1 MSTRDELRSVLLDQL
16 KIVGLLLGSVEDP
29 TAPAAQLVRLAES
42 LERLDDRRDGL
53 IRALREEATELR
65 KREEERSVRQF
76 VLRALD
82 ELMAPQNAGF
92 LQEYVWAREG
102 VDLNTRGF
110 GALRR
115 DERRSWHRNPGRRLA
130 YIVPALDTDGY
141 ALARLMAR
149 SDWSLERRITVV
161 GTGERL
167 LDLYKLRA
175 LLKAIQQDEKLE
187 PGDPYVP
194 LIERYARELFDVG
207 IVPADDAASRDK
219 WLAELKVMT
228 EAESASLAKSVAVAK
243 QAAAAR
249 LQTRPEE
256 QRLWGIPRSARSL
269 SDVTTEEG
277 T

>member
-1 MSTRDELRSVLLDQL
+1 VLLDQL
-16 KIVGLLLGSVEDP
+16 KIVGLLLGRVEDP
-29 TAPAAQLVRLAES
+29 TVPAAQLARLAES
-42 LERLDDRRDGL
+42 LERLDDRRDHL
-53 IRALREEATELR
+53 IRALREEATEIR

-130 YIVPALDTDGY
+130 YIVPALDKDGY

-149 SDWSLERRITVV
+149 SDWPLERRITVV

-167 LDLYKLRA
+167 LDLYKLRT
-175 LLKAIQQDEKLE
+175 LLEAIEREEKFE

-207 IVPADDAASRDK
+207 VVPADDATSREK
-219 WLAELKVMT
+219 WFAELQVRT
-228 EAESASLAKSVAVAK
+228 EVESASLAKSVAAAK
-243 QAAAAR
+243 QAAAQH
-249 LQTRPEE
+249 LETKPEE
-256 QRLWGIPRSARSL
+256 QQLWGISRSARSA
-269 SDVTTEEG
+269 SDIPTKG
-277 T
+277 GL